1 MVVKIQNKKRKITR
15 KEVEK
20 LFYEINELKN
30 TVDHLR
36 NRLEDSG
43 MYRERFT
50 NLEKEHD
57 RLMKSSFEMSSKVEV
72 SSYLLKQLEGCYY
85 SLIKDEGVKK
95 YALKTL
101 KYPKYKLFELGEYL
115 QSESYKK
122 DILEIAYSSIEL
134 DSDTQAQELA
144 KTLKARKEMNNK
156 PKPIAP
162 LERERPKLMKAKEG
176 LER

>member
-1 MVVKIQNKKRKITR
+1 MVVKIKNQKRKITR
-15 KEVEK
+15 KGVEK
-20 LFYEINELKN
+20 LFSEIDDLKN
-30 TVDHLR
+30 TADYLR
-36 NRLEDSG
+36 NRLAESE
-43 MYRERFT
+43 MYHERFIK
-50 NLEKEHD
+50 LEQEYD
-57 RLMKSSFEMSSKVEV
+57 RLMKSSFAMSSKVEA
-72 SSYLLKQLEGCYY
+72 SNHLLKQLEGCYY

>member
-1 MVVKIQNKKRKITR
+1 MQRRIYDRKNESEKRK
-15 KEVEK
+15 
-20 LFYEINELKN
+20 NDLKK
-30 TVDHLR
+30 TADHLR
-36 NRLEDSG
+36 NRLAESG
-43 MYRERFT
+43 MYYERFIA
-50 NLEKEHD
+50 LDQEHD
-57 RLMKSSFEMSSKVEV
+57 RLMKSCFAMQEKVEV
-72 SSYLLKQLEGCYY
+72 SNNLLKQLESCYA

-95 YALKTL
+95 YAFKTL
-101 KYPKYKLFELGEYL
+101 KYPRYKLFELGEYL

-134 DSDTQAQELA
+134 ENDTQAHEIA
-144 KTLKARKEMNNK
+144 KTLKARKKMNNK